1 MFGDVITEQLNFEY
15 AEMATWRLLLTFYLC
30 CDIIRDASCL
40 LNFFIGGCVTMSE
53 LYERLEKEMDKLGDI
68 MARGTL

>member
-1 MFGDVITEQLNFEY
+1 M
-15 AEMATWRLLLTFYLC
+15 TFYLY